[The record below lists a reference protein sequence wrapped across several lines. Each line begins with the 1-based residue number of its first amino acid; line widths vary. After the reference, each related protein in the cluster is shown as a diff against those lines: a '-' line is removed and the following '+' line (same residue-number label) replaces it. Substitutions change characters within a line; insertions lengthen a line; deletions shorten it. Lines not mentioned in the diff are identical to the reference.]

1 MKKISMPNPIAELDG
16 DEMTRIIW
24 AMIKDELIKPFV
36 ELNTEYY
43 DLSIQNRENTKD
55 QVTVEAA
62 EAIKRLKLGV
72 KCATITP
79 NLQRQQEY
87 HLTKLWR
94 SPNATIRAALDGTVF
109 RAPILISKVKPVVS
123 CWKKPITIARHAYGD
138 IYRAVEYRVEC
149 PGKAELLFTDEN
161 GRELSRQTIFD
172 FKGPGV
178 LQAMHNRDDSILSFA
193 RCCFSYALD
202 VKQDVWF
209 STKDTISKDYDQ
221 TFKLLFQKVFDEEY
235 SEAFE
240 QAGLRYRYALIDDV
254 AAKVIRSEGGII
266 WACKNYDGDVMS
278 DLIAAASGSLPMM
291 TSVLVSPDGCFE
303 YEAAHGTVVDHY
315 QRHLKGEKVSTNPLA
330 TIAAWA
336 SALKKRGELDG
347 NAALI
352 GFAEKLGRAGIEVF
366 EEGYLSE
373 DLAALCD
380 PAEFRE
386 MPDNERLMG
395 LIREKLTEM
404 MQG

>member
-43 DLSIQNRENTKD
+43 DLSIQNRDNTKD
-55 QVTVEAA
+55 QVTMEAA
-62 EAIKRLKLGV
+62 EAIKRLKVGV

-123 CWKKPITIARHAYGD
+123 CWKRPITIARHAYGD

-235 SEAFE
+235 REAFE

-315 QRHLKGEKVSTNPLA
+315 RRHLKGEKVSTNPLA

-336 SALKKRGELDG
+336 GALKKRGELDG
-347 NAALI
+347 NTELI

>member
-43 DLSIQNRENTKD
+43 DLSIQNREKTKD

-62 EAIKRLKLGV
+62 EAIKRLKVGV

-123 CWKKPITIARHAYGD
+123 CWKRPITIARHAYGD

-221 TFKLLFQKVFDEEY
+221 NFKLLFQKVFDEEY
-235 SEAFE
+235 REAFE

-278 DLIAAASGSLPMM
+278 DLIAAASGLPMM

-315 QRHLKGEKVSTNPLA
+315 RRHLKGEKVSTNPLA

-336 SALKKRGELDG
+336 GALKKRGELDG
-347 NAALI
+347 NTELVS
-352 GFAEKLGRAGIEVF
+352 FAEKLGRAGIEVF

-380 PAEFRE
+380 PAEFKE
-386 MPDNERLMG
+386 MPENERLMS
-395 LIREKLTEM
+395 LIREKLESM
-404 MQG
+404 LQ

>member
-1 MKKISMPNPIAELDG
+1 MKKISMANPIAELDG

-43 DLSIQNRENTKD
+43 DLSIQNRESTEDK
-55 QVTVEAA
+55 VTLEAA
-62 EAIKRLKLGV
+62 EAIRRLKVGV

-235 SEAFE
+235 SAAFE
-240 QAGLRYRYALIDDV
+240 RAGLRYRYALIDDV

-330 TIAAWA
+330 TIAAWEG
-336 SALKKRGELDG
+336 ALKKRGELDG
-347 NAALI
+347 NTELVS
-352 GFAEKLGRAGIEVF
+352 FAEKLGRAGIEVF

-380 PAEFRE
+380 PTELKE

>member
-62 EAIKRLKLGV
+62 EAIKRLKVGV

-336 SALKKRGELDG
+336 GALKKRGELDG
-347 NAALI
+347 NTELVS
-352 GFAEKLGRAGIEVF
+352 FAEKLGRAGIEVF

-380 PAEFRE
+380 PAELRE

>member
-62 EAIKRLKLGV
+62 EAIKRLKVGV

-123 CWKKPITIARHAYGD
+123 CWKRPITIARHAYGD

-254 AAKVIRSEGGII
+254 AAKVIRSEGGMI

-336 SALKKRGELDG
+336 GALKKRGELDG
-347 NAALI
+347 NAELVS
-352 GFAEKLGRAGIEVF
+352 FAEKLGRAGIEVF

-380 PAEFRE
+380 PPELKE

>member
-62 EAIKRLKLGV
+62 EAIKRLKVGV

-123 CWKKPITIARHAYGD
+123 CWKRPITIARHAYGD

-315 QRHLKGEKVSTNPLA
+315 QRHLKSEKVSTNPLA

-336 SALKKRGELDG
+336 GALKKRGELDG
-347 NAALI
+347 NTALI

>member
-1 MKKISMPNPIAELDG
+1 MKKISMANPIAELDG

-62 EAIKRLKLGV
+62 ETIKRLKVGV

-123 CWKKPITIARHAYGD
+123 CWKRPITIARHAYGD

-149 PGKAELLFTDEN
+149 PGKAEMLFTDEN

-266 WACKNYDGDVMS
+266 WACKNYDGDVTS

-336 SALKKRGELDG
+336 GALKKRGELDG
-347 NAALI
+347 NAELVS
-352 GFAEKLGRAGIEVF
+352 FAEKLGRAGIEVF

-380 PAEFRE
+380 PTEFRE

>member
-43 DLSIQNRENTKD
+43 DLSIQNREKTKD

-62 EAIKRLKLGV
+62 EAIKRLKVGV

-123 CWKKPITIARHAYGD
+123 CWKRPITIARHAYGD

-235 SEAFE
+235 REAFE

-315 QRHLKGEKVSTNPLA
+315 RRHLKGEKVSTNPLA

-336 SALKKRGELDG
+336 GALKKRGELDG
-347 NAALI
+347 NAELVS
-352 GFAEKLGRAGIEVF
+352 FAEKLGRAGIEVF

-380 PAEFRE
+380 PAELKE
-386 MPDNERLMG
+386 MPENERLMS
-395 LIREKLTEM
+395 LIREKLESM
-404 MQG
+404 LQ

>member
-1 MKKISMPNPIAELDG
+1 MKQISMPNPIAELDG

-24 AMIKDELIKPFV
+24 AIIKDELIKPFV

-62 EAIKRLKLGV
+62 EAIKRLKVGV

-123 CWKKPITIARHAYGD
+123 CWKRPITIARHAYGD

-149 PGKAELLFTDEN
+149 PGKAEMLFTDEN

-303 YEAAHGTVVDHY
+303 YEAAHGTIVVHY

-336 SALKKRGELDG
+336 GALKKRGELDG
-347 NAALI
+347 NAELVS
-352 GFAEKLGRAGIEVF
+352 FAEKLGRAGIEVF

-380 PAEFRE
+380 PTEFRE

>member
-62 EAIKRLKLGV
+62 EAIKRLKVGV

-123 CWKKPITIARHAYGD
+123 CWKRPITIARHAYGD

-235 SEAFE
+235 SAAFE

-315 QRHLKGEKVSTNPLA
+315 QRHIKGEKVSTNPLA

-336 SALKKRGELDG
+336 GALKKRGELDG

-380 PAEFRE
+380 PTELKE

>member
-336 SALKKRGELDG
+336 GALKKRGELDG
-347 NAALI
+347 NTELVN
-352 GFAEKLGRAGIEVF
+352 FAEKLGRAGIEVF

>member
-43 DLSIQNRENTKD
+43 DLSIQNRDNTKD
-55 QVTVEAA
+55 QVTMEAA
-62 EAIKRLKLGV
+62 EAIKRLKVGV

-123 CWKKPITIARHAYGD
+123 CWKRPITIARHAYGD

-235 SEAFE
+235 REAFE
-240 QAGLRYRYALIDDV
+240 RAGLRYRYALIDDV

-315 QRHLKGEKVSTNPLA
+315 RRHLKGEKVSTNPLA

-336 SALKKRGELDG
+336 GALKKRGELDG
-347 NAALI
+347 NTELVS
-352 GFAEKLGRAGIEVF
+352 FAEKLGRAGIEVF

-380 PAEFRE
+380 PTEFKE
-386 MPDNERLMG
+386 MPDNERLMS
-395 LIREKLTEM
+395 LIREKLESM
-404 MQG
+404 LQ

>member
-1 MKKISMPNPIAELDG
+1 MKKISMANPIAELDG

-62 EAIKRLKLGV
+62 ETIKRLKVGV

-123 CWKKPITIARHAYGD
+123 CWKRPITIARHAYGD

-149 PGKAELLFTDEN
+149 PGKAEMLFTDEN

-266 WACKNYDGDVMS
+266 WACKNYDGDVRLPAH
-278 DLIAAASGSLPMM
+278 DDQRAGLPRRLLRVRGRPRHGSGSLPKA
-291 TSVLVSPDGCFE
+291 PQGRKGF
-303 YEAAHGTVVDHY
+303 H
-315 QRHLKGEKVSTNPLA
+315 QPPRHHCRMGG
-330 TIAAWA
+330 
-336 SALKKRGELDG
+336 R
-347 NAALI
+347 
-352 GFAEKLGRAGIEVF
+352 AEKARRAGRQYRTRE
-366 EEGYLSE
+366 
-373 DLAALCD
+373 LCGK
-380 PAEFRE
+380 A
-386 MPDNERLMG
+386 RLHSATPPSSG
-395 LIREKLTEM
+395 KCPTTK
-404 MQG
+404 GSWA

>member
-43 DLSIQNRENTKD
+43 DLSIQNRDNTKD
-55 QVTVEAA
+55 QVTMEAA
-62 EAIKRLKLGV
+62 EAIKRLKVGV

-123 CWKKPITIARHAYGD
+123 CWKRPITIARHAYGD

-235 SEAFE
+235 REAFE

-315 QRHLKGEKVSTNPLA
+315 RRHLKGEKVSTNPLA

-336 SALKKRGELDG
+336 GALKKRGELDG
-347 NAALI
+347 NTELI

-380 PAEFRE
+380 PAELKE
-386 MPDNERLMG
+386 MPENERLMS

>member
-55 QVTVEAA
+55 QVTVGAA
-62 EAIKRLKLGV
+62 EAIKRLKVGV

-123 CWKKPITIARHAYGD
+123 CWKRPITIARHAYGD

-240 QAGLRYRYALIDDV
+240 QAGLRYRYALIDDA

-330 TIAAWA
+330 TIAAWEG
-336 SALKKRGELDG
+336 ALKKRGELDG
-347 NAALI
+347 NTELVS
-352 GFAEKLGRAGIEVF
+352 FAEKLGRAGIEVF

-373 DLAALCD
+373 DLAALCA